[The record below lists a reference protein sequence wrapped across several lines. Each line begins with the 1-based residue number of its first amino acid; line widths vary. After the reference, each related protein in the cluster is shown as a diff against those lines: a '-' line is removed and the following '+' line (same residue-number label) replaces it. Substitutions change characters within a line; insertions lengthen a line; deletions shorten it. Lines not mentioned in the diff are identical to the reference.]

1 MRHSKFNRLRVDR
14 VSLKFFQFSA
24 FRLWCLQKKICRK
37 SRKSIEL
44 QVVALAPAGC
54 DDSMLIFF
62 ILIHFDATPKCE
74 CRVYTQSFHM
84 SDVWQKFHFSFFQC
98 AIHSSLYIASCSTL
112 MFLLSSSIS
121 FHSHIALHT
130 HHGFWNWLFT
140 AKHRNINIHTRCA
153 VLKFHS
159 QSGTR
164 HISFGSSHHLTQ
176 SSRAFPT
183 VSALAWPKYHSR
195 NSFFSLVIYFS
206 GRFRR

>member
-1 MRHSKFNRLRVDR
+1 MRHSEFNRLRVDR

-37 SRKSIEL
+37 SIEL

-54 DDSMLIFF
+54 DDSMLISSFWFTLMRRQKANVECIHKVFTFQMFGKSF
-62 ILIHFDATPKCE
+62 I
-74 CRVYTQSFHM
+74 
-84 SDVWQKFHFSFFQC
+84 FSYFLC
-98 AIHSSLYIASCSTL
+98 AIHSLYIASCSTL

-176 SSRAFPT
+176 SSGAFPT